1 MKLETER
8 DATEWVWAAKAL
20 AVVSAWHAL
29 GLFARLRKGPAT
41 RDELDADPRAIATTL
56 PVVKYLGLV
65 AGDGQRLVLT
75 EAGRRLL
82 DEGGM
87 PTERN
92 LETLLDL
99 GRMKEVL
106 RDGGPV
112 KDAQGKPKGTTGG
125 TRADDPTRT
134 KAFLDML
141 YEASGAA
148 AQSSFDWLS
157 PLLPKGGRVLDLG
170 GGHGRYARV
179 FADAGFPTT
188 LFDLPHAVAY
198 AKNRHGAALEYREGD
213 FHGVEDL
220 GGPYDLIFMANI
232 VHGES
237 AEDNAKLVARAAQS
251 LRPGGHVALKDMF
264 LDEHGRGPQNAVF
277 FGLTMLFYTERGTS
291 PSMRQSHEWF
301 HAAGLE
307 GPEITLLD
315 TQQLLVGKK
324 PG

>member
-8 DATEWVWAAKAL
+8 DSTEWVWAAKAL
-20 AVVSAWHAL
+20 AVVSAWNAL

-41 RDELDADPRAIATTL
+41 REELGADPRAIATTL
-56 PVVKYLGLV
+56 PVLKYLGLV
-65 AGDGQRLVLT
+65 AGDGKRLVLT
-75 EAGRRLL
+75 EAGRRLV

-92 LETLLDL
+92 MEMLSDL

-112 KDAQGKPKGTTGG
+112 KDAQGKSKGTTGG
-125 TRADDPTRT
+125 THAADPVHTQR
-134 KAFLDML
+134 FLDML
-141 YEASGAA
+141 YDSSGGA
-148 AQSSFDWLS
+148 AQSSLDWLS
-157 PLLPKGGRVLDLG
+157 PLLPAGGRVLDLG
-170 GGHGRYARV
+170 GGHGRYARA

-198 AKNRHGAALEYREGD
+198 AKKRHGTALTYQEGN
-213 FHGVEDL
+213 FHEVESF
-220 GGPYDLIFMANI
+220 GGPYNLIFMANV

-237 AEDNAKLVARAAQS
+237 AADNAALIARAAKS
-251 LRPGGHVALKDMF
+251 LNPGGYVALKDMF
-264 LDEHGRGPQNAVF
+264 LDEHGKGPENAVF
-277 FGLTMLFYTERGTS
+277 FGLTMLFYTNHGSS
-291 PSMRQSHEWF
+291 PTLRQSREWF

-315 TQQLLVGKK
+315 TQQLMVGRK